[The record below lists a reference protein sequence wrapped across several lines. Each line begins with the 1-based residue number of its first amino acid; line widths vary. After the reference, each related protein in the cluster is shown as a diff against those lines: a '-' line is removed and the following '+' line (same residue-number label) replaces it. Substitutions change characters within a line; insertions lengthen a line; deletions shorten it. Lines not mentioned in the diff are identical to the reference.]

1 MELIAELTKNETIA
15 LWSVIVAAIAG
26 IIVPIILH
34 LLKKKEGHS
43 QRVDV
48 GRINGDGTSIG
59 YKPVVTIDK
68 RQGLDEELVLSKV
81 VEEAE
86 AKGRADEQIAQLKD

>member
-1 MELIAELTKNETIA
+1 MEMLAEMTKNEIIA
-15 LWSVIVAAIAG
+15 LWGVIVAAIAG

-34 LLKKKEGHS
+34 LIKKKGGHS

-59 YKPVVTIDK
+59 DNPIVTIDK
-68 RQGLDEELVLSKV
+68 RQGLD
-81 VEEAE
+81 
-86 AKGRADEQIAQLKD
+86 G

>member
-26 IIVPIILH
+26 IIVPVILH
-34 LLKKKEGHS
+34 LIKKKGGHS

-48 GRINGDGTSIG
+48 GRINGDGIAIG
-59 YKPVVTIDK
+59 EKPVVTIDK
-68 RQGLDEELVLSKV
+68 RQGLDEEIVL
-81 VEEAE
+81 
-86 AKGRADEQIAQLKD
+86 